1 MPLLDDDEELLGRL
15 LELDDDEETLLELL
29 DVDEELLLELEGTLL
44 DELDE
49 DGVPLEL
56 EGEVE
61 LLLGGGVADE
71 ELEGGQGVP
80 LVLLEE
86 LLLLDDW

>member
-44 DELDE
+44 D
-49 DGVPLEL
+49 
-56 EGEVE
+56 
-61 LLLGGGVADE
+61 
-71 ELEGGQGVP
+71 
-80 LVLLEE
+80 
-86 LLLLDDW
+86 